1 MLRVIPFVV
10 AASFA
15 AAAAAQQP
23 RVGETYELKMVQEAS
38 GKDSHGGESS
48 SYDGDA
54 LIERIIAVRQDGV
67 ELEYDYPKE
76 ATAEERASDWKFPVR
91 LFKPNG
97 GPLQLVNR
105 AELEAR
111 LDRWLKDAKWTR
123 AICGHWI
130 FTWNAFQIDCDPQ
143 NAIKIVEDFDL
154 TSADVRE
161 GAAYKEPEA
170 LAAGT
175 LKKKSTGLNGAVF
188 TVEMQIDPEVF
199 HSGEARTDVA
209 VGEISG
215 KPVTFDA
222 ALRERLKESVSG
234 TIAVKFETDANGG
247 VVRRTRV
254 SKIEIKDPIGQLET
268 RTITQTLE
276 RRRISEH

>member
-15 AAAAAQQP
+15 AVAAAQHP
-23 RVGETYELKMVQEAS
+23 RVGETYELKMVEETLA
-38 GKDSHGGESS
+38 KDNHGGDSS
-48 SYDGDA
+48 SYDRDT
-54 LIERIIAVRQDGV
+54 LIERIIAVRPDGV
-67 ELEYDYPKE
+67 ELEYDLPK
-76 ATAEERASDWKFPVR
+76 AVTAEERASDWKLPVR

-97 GPLQLVNR
+97 GPLQLVNSR
-105 AELEAR
+105 ELEAR

-154 TSADVRE
+154 TSTVARE
-161 GAAYKEPEA
+161 GASYKDPQA

-175 LKKKSTGLNGAVF
+175 LKKESTGLNGAVF
-188 TVEMQIDPEVF
+188 TVEMQIDPGIF
-199 HSGEARTDVA
+199 QSDEARTDVV

-254 SKIEIKDPIGQLET
+254 SKIEIKDPNGQLET

-276 RRRISEH
+276 RRQISEH